1 MNRSRRAAGLVAF
14 VALTMVVPGGTVNAG
29 PADLATGTITL
40 KGNGT
45 SYIDVVLTEKM
56 TPQAADIEVSTTGSY
71 AGFVITQ
78 RLGDLVSLAG
88 GSLVVTSF
96 EKKATKAAG
105 RGIGAIGFAQRELD
119 PGTYRFQLISDG
131 RATVKIPAEGL
142 LRSMSLKTT
151 REARAESVLESMGS
165 GPGDLDHRWPV
176 HRSRSTVTLL
186 GLLEIVDTH
195 QASTAQQCLKEGSEN
210 PDACDQTEDYGGTWA
225 TTSPGSVGPGWIYSF
240 AGFYTGYALGE
251 RTAVQHITQAAA
263 SSENYAFYLN
273 FPLTAPGANNMGAP
287 APRETFSFPYRF
299 AGVQDQ
305 PVCAVYVAT
314 FVGSCGFVQARPSDR
329 EASVKIVD
337 ASGGPTAATVM
348 VGDRH
353 LEICGETTEPLEI
366 EPGDG
371 VYVDVHA
378 HPTLD
383 CPDAH
388 GTTGSV
394 EVTLGP

>member
-1 MNRSRRAAGLVAF
+1 MNGLRRLTGLVAI
-14 VALTMVVPGGTVNAG
+14 VALGIVVPGGTVSAG
-29 PADLATGTITL
+29 PPDVATGTITL

-45 SYIDVVLTEKM
+45 SYIDVVLTEKV
-56 TPQAADIEVSTTGSY
+56 TPQADDIEVSTTGSY

-88 GSLVVTSF
+88 GSFVVTSF

-105 RGIGAIGFAQRELD
+105 RGIGAVGFAQRKLE

-131 RATVKIPAEGL
+131 RATVKIPVAGP
-142 LRSMSLKTT
+142 LRSMTLKTT
-151 REARAESVLESMGS
+151 REARAQSVLESMGS

-176 HRSRSTVTLL
+176 HRSRSTITLL

-195 QASTAQQCLKEGSEN
+195 QASTGQQCLKEGSEN
-210 PDACDQTEDYGGTWA
+210 LDACDQTEDYGGTWA
-225 TTSPGSVGPGWIYSF
+225 TTSPGSVGRGWIYSF
-240 AGFYTGYALGE
+240 AGFYTGYAVGE
-251 RTAVQHITQAAA
+251 RTAVQHVTQATAA
-263 SSENYAFYLN
+263 SENYAFYLN
-273 FPLTAPGANNMGAP
+273 LPLTAPGANNMGAP
-287 APRETFSFPYRF
+287 APRETFSFPYQF

-314 FVGSCGFVQARPSDR
+314 FIGSCGFVPARPSDR
-329 EASVKIVD
+329 EATVKIVD
-337 ASGGPTAATVM
+337 ASGGPTAATVV
-348 VGDRH
+348 VGDQR
-353 LEICGETTEPLEI
+353 LEICGETTEPLDVD
-366 EPGDG
+366 PDGG

-388 GTTGSV
+388 GSVGSV
-394 EVTLGP
+394 EVTLSP